1 MHLVFLIQNVQLIYS
16 VWMVSILRP
25 VWIILSCLFSPV
37 ISSKLI
43 IFSPCNSRR
52 HTANVG
58 VNAEANC
65 KIASLR
71 RYNFAKA
78 KKDLF
83 FLANLFFI
91 FFFFYNILDYKICS
105 RKFVSFQLKIN
116 ICVLLLTS
124 FRLLCVKN
132 TFSKSCASFC
142 CTSSET

>member
-71 RYNFAKA
+71 RHNFAKA
-78 KKDLF
+78 KKNLV
-83 FLANLFFI
+83 FLANLF

-132 TFSKSCASFC
+132 TFSKSCASFS

>member
-1 MHLVFLIQNVQLIYS
+1 MHLVFLIQNVQLI
-16 VWMVSILRP
+16 VFCMDGILRL

-43 IFSPCNSRR
+43 IFSLCNSRR

-71 RYNFAKA
+71 LYNFAKA
-78 KKDLF
+78 KKNLF

-91 FFFFYNILDYKICS
+91 FFFFFFFFYNILYYKICS
-105 RKFVSFQLKIN
+105 RKFVSFQLKVN

-132 TFSKSCASFC
+132 AF
-142 CTSSET
+142 

>member
-43 IFSPCNSRR
+43 IFSLCNSRR
-52 HTANVG
+52 HTANVD

-71 RYNFAKA
+71 LYNFAKA
-78 KKDLF
+78 KKNLF
-83 FLANLFFI
+83 FLANLF